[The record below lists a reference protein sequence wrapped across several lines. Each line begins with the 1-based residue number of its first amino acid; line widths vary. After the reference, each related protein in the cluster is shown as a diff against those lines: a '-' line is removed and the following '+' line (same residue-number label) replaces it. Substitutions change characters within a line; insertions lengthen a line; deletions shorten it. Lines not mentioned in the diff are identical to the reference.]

1 MVNEITSAIISKVW
15 GMCNPLRDDGV
26 SHGDYLEQLT
36 YLLFLKMADEYSR
49 PPYNRNTGIPEG
61 YKWKDLSTLKGA
73 ELEEQYKN
81 TLETLGEKTGMLGQ
95 IFKGATNKINN
106 AAILY
111 RIVQMINNEKWVAM
125 SSDVKGEIYEGL
137 LQKNAEDIKSGAG
150 QYFTPRPLIKAMVE
164 CIAPEPMKTIA
175 DPCCGSGGFF
185 LAAQSYISDP
195 SNYTLDREQK
205 EFLKDKTFYGNEIVG
220 ATFKT
225 ALMNLYLHN
234 IGDIYTEA
242 PVTLGDALLLDPG
255 YRVDYVLTNP
265 PFGKK
270 SSLTFTNEDGEQ
282 EEEEL
287 IYNRQD
293 FWTTSSNKQL
303 NFIQHINTILKS
315 TGKAAVVLPD
325 NVLFEGGAGEIIR
338 KKLLET
344 TDLHTILRLPTGI
357 FYRPGVKANVLFFD
371 KKPASPEAQTKEVWL
386 YDLRTNVHFTLKKNP
401 MTGADL
407 QDFIQCYNPSNRH
420 NRTETWSESNPDGR
434 FRRFSLDEIMSRD
447 KTSLDIFWIK
457 DKSLA
462 DLDNLPSPDELAGD
476 IIDNLQIALDSIKE
490 LQAQLENN

>member
-1 MVNEITSAIISKVW
+1 MAEQSSTIISKVW

-36 YLLFLKMADEYSR
+36 YLLFLKMADEYSK
-49 PPYNRNTGIPEG
+49 PPYNRDAGIPAGFE
-61 YKWKDLSTLKGA
+61 WKDLKDLKGA
-73 ELEEQYKN
+73 ELEEQYKK
-81 TLETLGEKTGMLGQ
+81 TLETLSEKTGMLGQ
-95 IFKGATNKINN
+95 IFKGATNKISN
-106 AAILY
+106 AAILF
-111 RIVQMINNEKWVAM
+111 RVVKMINDEKWIAL

-185 LAAQSYISDP
+185 LASQEYIAD
-195 SNYTLDREQK
+195 SNHYSLDREQK
-205 EFLKDKTFYGNEIVG
+205 EFLRDKTFYGNEIVP

-234 IGDIYTEA
+234 IGDIYKEA
-242 PVTLGDALLLDPG
+242 PVTLGDALLTDPG

-270 SSLTFTNEDGEQ
+270 SSITFTNEEGEQ
-282 EEEEL
+282 EDEDL
-287 IYNRQD
+287 VYNRQD

-303 NFIQHINTILKS
+303 NFVQHINTILKAD
-315 TGKAAVVLPD
+315 GKAAVVLPD
-325 NVLFEGGAGEIIR
+325 NVLFEGGAGETIR
-338 KKLLET
+338 QKLLAT

-357 FYRPGVKANVLFFD
+357 FYKPGVKANVLFFD
-371 KKPASPEAQTKEVWL
+371 KRPASPNNQTKDVWI
-386 YDLRTNVHFTLKKNP
+386 YDFRTNIHFTLKQHP
-401 MTGADL
+401 LTDADL
-407 QDFIQCYNPSNRH
+407 QDFIKCYNPGNRH
-420 NRTETWSESNPDGR
+420 ERKETWSEENPDGR
-434 FRRFSLDEIMSRD
+434 FRRFSLDQILERD

-462 DLDNLPSPDELAGD
+462 DLDNLPSPDELAED
-476 IIDNLQIALDSIKE
+476 IIENLQSALDSFKE
-490 LQAQLENN
+490 LQAQLGTE